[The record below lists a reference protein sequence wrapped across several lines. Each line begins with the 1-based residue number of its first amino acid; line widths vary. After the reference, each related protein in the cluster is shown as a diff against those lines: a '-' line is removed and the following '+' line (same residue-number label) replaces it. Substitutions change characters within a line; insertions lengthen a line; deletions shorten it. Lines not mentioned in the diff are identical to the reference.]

1 MVGLLASFWQAGS
14 GRVCHTVLWVLS
26 HIDRRHFELKFSRHG
41 FMLCL
46 CTVLLGL
53 AGGLLAFA
61 MFVLFDRVMVALW
74 MELWYCDSEI
84 KWQAATWG
92 MWLLSCLQISFC
104 CSDLC
109 ERPCVWLGGCYT
121 IGRDLRMC
129 LAAWLCYLRWL
140 QCQVGTCWAFFM
152 ICFARP

>member
-1 MVGLLASFWQAGS
+1 MVGHLASFWQAGS

-26 HIDRRHFELKFSRHG
+26 HIDRRRFELKFSRHG
-41 FMLCL
+41 FILCL

-109 ERPCVWLGGCYT
+109 ESPCVWLGGCY
-121 IGRDLRMC
+121 RSWPQNVLSC
-129 LAAWLCYLRWL
+129 LTLL
-140 QCQVGTCWAFFM
+140 FEM
-152 ICFARP
+152 IAVALAEHFSWYALPGHSF